1 MSTYRLHRSGI
12 YISSSHEWMMSQI
25 LEFIWVCVSYKMQG
39 TTTCHTKC
47 FTCCEIHT
55 QGNEHYSQEFEL
67 VLVNDVQGPSSI
79 YSGIEICTSKKEYE
93 VCICYFILSKFSK
106 HQLFM
111 HEERDV
117 VKLLKHES

>member
-1 MSTYRLHRSGI
+1 MRTYRLHRSGI

-25 LEFIWVCVSYKMQG
+25 LEFRWVCVNYKMQG
-39 TTTCHTKC
+39 TTTCHTKR

-79 YSGIEICTSKKEYE
+79 SSGIEICTSKKEYE
-93 VCICYFILSKFSK
+93 VCICSFILSKFSK

-111 HEERDV
+111 HEERVV
-117 VKLLKHES
+117 VKLLRHES